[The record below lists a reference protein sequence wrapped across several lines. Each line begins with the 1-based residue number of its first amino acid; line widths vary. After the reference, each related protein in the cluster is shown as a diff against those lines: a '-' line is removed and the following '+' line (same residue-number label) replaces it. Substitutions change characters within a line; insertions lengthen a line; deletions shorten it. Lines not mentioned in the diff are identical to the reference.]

1 MREVITAFY
10 REKKAIN
17 VDFSAE
23 EISSDGALV
32 LLEKWERKHQLIA
45 DFSKH
50 IFDPRDPFS
59 LITTSNRTFIRRKA
73 FCMLWLILAASSMSE

>member
-1 MREVITAFY
+1 MRKGITAFY
-10 REKKAIN
+10 RGKKAIK

-23 EISSDGALV
+23 EISSDGALA

-50 IFDPRDPFS
+50 IFDP
-59 LITTSNRTFIRRKA
+59 
-73 FCMLWLILAASSMSE
+73 